1 MELRRAT
8 PTDAPVIAAMES
20 EYFSDGWAEKDILSY
35 ISSEM
40 AMCYSA
46 ISDGEL
52 IGYILGRK
60 IVPEGEI
67 YRVAVKKEKRER
79 GIGSRLLLHA
89 MKCEGEAGV
98 ESLFLEVREENA
110 AARQLYSS
118 AGFAEIGFRKNYY
131 KNPDDNAIIMFYGT
145 KCQE

>member
-8 PTDAPVIAAMES
+8 ASDAGAIAAMES
-20 EYFSDGWAEKDILSY
+20 EYFSDAWGEKDILSY
-35 ISSEM
+35 ISSELS
-40 AMCYSA
+40 MCYA
-46 ISDGEL
+46 ALSDGEL

-79 GIGSRLLLHA
+79 GIGSRLLLYA
-89 MKCEGEAGV
+89 ISSEREEGV

-110 AARQLYSS
+110 AARRLYSS
-118 AGFAEIGFRKNYY
+118 AGFEEIGFRKNYY
-131 KNPDDNAIIMFYGT
+131 KSPDDNAIIMFYGI
-145 KCQE
+145 KCQ

>member
-1 MELRRAT
+1 MEFRRAT
-8 PTDAPVIAAMES
+8 ATDVGAIAAMES
-20 EYFSDGWAEKDILSY
+20 EYFSDGWSEKDILAY

-79 GIGSRLLLHA
+79 GIGSRLLAYA
-89 MKCEGEAGV
+89 MKCECEAGV

-110 AARQLYSS
+110 AARRLYSS
-118 AGFAEIGFRKNYY
+118 AGFTDIGFRKNYY
-131 KNPDDNAIIMFYGT
+131 KNPDDNAIIMFYGI

>member
-20 EYFSDGWAEKDILSY
+20 EYFSDGWSEKDILSY
-35 ISSEM
+35 ISSET

-52 IGYILGRK
+52 VGYILGRK
-60 IVPEGEI
+60 IIPEGEI

-89 MKCEGEAGV
+89 MRCECEGGV
-98 ESLFLEVREENA
+98 ESLFLEVREENT
-110 AARQLYSS
+110 AARRLYSS
-118 AGFAEIGFRKNYY
+118 AGFVEIGFRKNYY
-131 KNPDDNAIIMFYGT
+131 KNPDDNAIIMLYGT